1 MIPSTR
7 RTLPRSIVE
16 LGGARRL
23 LGLLDA
29 LAVDL
34 LAVPESTRVAVGT
47 VVSTARAR
55 VASLRR
61 GDNPAMSSREERMAL
76 NEAASRQLN
85 EEIEQA
91 HRDEPPGRLMTIT
104 CECALRS
111 CDRLIEITMAEYQDV
126 RSDPRQFAI
135 VPEHFIGDIE
145 RIVFENDRFAV
156 VAKRAG
162 TPADVVTENDPRG

>member
-1 MIPSTR
+1 M
-7 RTLPRSIVE
+7 
-16 LGGARRL
+16 
-23 LGLLDA
+23 
-29 LAVDL
+29 
-34 LAVPESTRVAVGT
+34 AVGP
-47 VVSTARAR
+47 VVSTVRAR
-55 VASLRR
+55 MASLRA

-76 NEAASRQLN
+76 NEAASREINQ
-85 EEIEQA
+85 EIEQA